1 MTATRNVRVVTA
13 TVVVALLAAAVHFA
27 LCQRYG
33 RLAFDL
39 HYDDVAYATE
49 AADLLEDIAAG
60 GLPGLAHALV
70 AHPPHSPWMVLQA
83 MAAFAIA
90 GLYDEALY
98 ASNAWILVAAALAV
112 VAVLRGRPLAVVAL
126 GVAALAS
133 SPLAFA
139 IMGEF
144 RPDLL
149 LGLVTALLAWVL
161 VRKPGRH
168 AVAIAGGLMGMALLV
183 KPTFFA
189 HTLAIAFAAGVA
201 TTMVSLLPWAR
212 ATDAPSWSA
221 RQLVL
226 ALALGCAIAVPYA
239 VIGGQQILGYFWAN
253 TYGENRN
260 VWNYAAELPL
270 AAVAEQSLPFMFKLG
285 RLDGPATCAAGLAF
299 VFLLALRRQR
309 PEAWRVALLLAL
321 AGLSA
326 AIVVL
331 GRQRSSY
338 FFATMHWLLLFAA
351 LEGYAAFEATTP
363 PASRRWP
370 RMGFA
375 ALIVALAVANGAM
388 TFPLFPD
395 YTRRGSSWNA
405 RIVALVQED
414 LKAHPVADP
423 LGPRILVASGS
434 SVNRGALLWVARGRG
449 LRFIAPD
456 MLLIADP
463 VAAQAIARTSHYI
476 VVPRPTIETDDAA
489 LPVREIQVPLLRQMR
504 TDQRFQPLSA
514 LAPGDAF
521 EVYANRQRD

>member
-1 MTATRNVRVVTA
+1 MRATRNARVLAA
-13 TVVVALLAAAVHFA
+13 TVVVALLAAAVHFV

-49 AADLLEDIAAG
+49 AADRLEDLAAG
-60 GLPGLAHALV
+60 GLPGFAHALV

-83 MAAFAIA
+83 MVAFSVA
-90 GLYDEALY
+90 GLRDEALY

-112 VAVLRGRPLAVVAL
+112 VAILRGRPLAVVAL
-126 GVAALAS
+126 GVAALVS

-139 IMGEF
+139 IMSEF

-161 VRKPGRH
+161 ARKPSRH
-168 AVAIAGGLMGMALLV
+168 AVPIAGFLMGMALLV

-201 TTMVSLLPWAR
+201 GMVVSRMPSAL
-212 ATDAPSWSA
+212 ATDAPKWSA

-226 ALALGCAIAVPYA
+226 ALLLGCAIAVPYA
-239 VIGGQQILGYFWAN
+239 VIGGKQILGYFWAN

-270 AAVAEQSLPFMFKLG
+270 AVVAEQSLPFLFKLG
-285 RLDGPATCAAGLAF
+285 RFDGPATCAAALSFA
-299 VFLLALRRQR
+299 FLLAGRRQR
-309 PEAWRVALLLAL
+309 PEAWRVAQLLAL

-326 AIVVL
+326 AIIVL

-338 FFATMHWLLLFAA
+338 FFATMHWLLFFAA

-363 PASRRWP
+363 PASRWRP
-370 RMGFA
+370 RTGFA
-375 ALIVALAVANGAM
+375 VLLVALAIANGAM

-414 LKAHPVADP
+414 LRRHPVSDP
-423 LGPRILVASGS
+423 QGPRILVASGGP
-434 SVNRGALLWVARGRG
+434 VNRGSLLWVARGRG
-449 LRFIAPD
+449 LRFVAPE
-456 MLLIADP
+456 MLMVADG
-463 VAAQAIARTSHYI
+463 VAAQAVARSSDYI

-504 TDQRFQPLSA
+504 SDARFQPLST